1 LTGNVIS
8 TIMQSETTAH
18 MMTLR
23 ALRIDVPSKLL
34 NRGTNW
40 RPRACMLYLRQAAVM
55 AASPMQ
61 SGEGTVTPIA
71 LTDCSIGAAA
81 ASGLALVCGASPG
94 SGTRGPMGAGNDAT
108 P

>member
-1 LTGNVIS
+1 
-8 TIMQSETTAH
+8 
-18 MMTLR
+18 
-23 ALRIDVPSKLL
+23 
-34 NRGTNW
+34 
-40 RPRACMLYLRQAAVM
+40 M

-81 ASGLALVCGASPG
+81 ASGRALVCGVSPG
-94 SGTRGPMGAGNDAT
+94 SGTRGPMGAGTGAT

>member
-1 LTGNVIS
+1 
-8 TIMQSETTAH
+8 
-18 MMTLR
+18 
-23 ALRIDVPSKLL
+23 
-34 NRGTNW
+34 
-40 RPRACMLYLRQAAVM
+40 MLYLRQAAVM

-81 ASGLALVCGASPG
+81 ASGLALVSGAPG
-94 SGTRGPMGAGNDAT
+94 SGTRGPMGAGTAAT